1 MEVNDREM
9 NVASSKL
16 PEGELAFT
24 YFPDNYRWSHGVL
37 IALGGAPWGGA
48 EIDEVHR
55 IGLRLK
61 SRVGDDVAW
70 FQEWAGEA
78 ERIENI
84 GHQHAAQGRSHTAA
98 AFLFRAAHYYH
109 VGERFVQPK
118 HAESQAAYKRGVDAF
133 RKAAELVRYPRI
145 EHVEVPYEGTSLP
158 GIIVHA
164 DAPPGGTGKGP
175 VMVFLDGFDVTKEIQ
190 YFRGVPDLAKRG
202 VSCLILDGPGNGEAI
217 RFRNLYLHHETE
229 RHAGAAYDYL
239 AQRPEFDPK
248 RIGIMAL
255 SLGGYYA
262 PRAASMDHRF
272 ACCISWGPEW
282 DYYNKWKERLARI
295 ERGEILSL
303 SVPWQHLLWV
313 FNAKTKDEAFEKL
326 KGFQLDGVIQKM
338 RCPYLLMHGEGDQQA
353 PFWHAQKMIEACGSP
368 RKELKVFTREEGGYH
383 HCQVDN
389 VSIGS
394 AYMWDW
400 AAAVLEAERSSA
412 PAHHA

>member
-1 MEVNDREM
+1 MP
-9 NVASSKL
+9 ASRL
-16 PEGELAFT
+16 PDGELAFT
-24 YFPDNYRWSHGVL
+24 YFPGNYRWSHGVL

-61 SRVGDDVAW
+61 DRDGDDIAW
-70 FQEWAGEA
+70 FNEWAGEA
-78 ERIENI
+78 ERIEQI
-84 GHQHAAQGRSHTAA
+84 GHAEAARGHSLTAA
-98 AFLFRAAHYYH
+98 AYLFRAAHYYH
-109 VGERFVQPK
+109 VGERFTQPK
-118 HAESQAAYKRGVDAF
+118 TDASQAAYMRGVQAF
-133 RKAAELVRYPRI
+133 RKAAGLVKRPRI
-145 EHVEVPYEGTSLP
+145 EHVEIPYEGTSLP

-164 DAPPGGTGKGP
+164 DPVVGRSGKGP
-175 VMVFLDGFDVTKEIQ
+175 VMLFLDGFDVTKEIQ
-190 YFRGVPDLAKRG
+190 YFRGIPDLAARG

-217 RFRNLYLHHETE
+217 RFRNLPLHHETE

-239 AQRPEFDPK
+239 AARPEFDPK

-262 PRAASMDHRF
+262 PRAAAMDGRF

-282 DYYNKWKERLARI
+282 DYHTKWQQRLARI

-313 FNAKTKDEAFEKL
+313 FDVKTKEEAFKKL
-326 KGFQLDGVIQKM
+326 EGFKLDGVIQKM
-338 RCPYLLMHGEGDQQA
+338 RCPYLLVHGEGDQQA
-353 PFWHAQKMIEACGSP
+353 PFEHAQKMIAAAGST
-368 RKELKVFTREEGGYH
+368 RKELKVFTRAEGGYH

-389 VSIGS
+389 ISIGS

-400 AAAVLEAERSSA
+400 AADVLEAGR
-412 PAHHA
+412 

>member
-1 MEVNDREM
+1 MG
-9 NVASSKL
+9 SSKL
-16 PEGELAFT
+16 PAGELAFT
-24 YFPDNYRWSHGVL
+24 YFPENYRWSHGVL

-48 EIDEVHR
+48 EIDEVNR

-61 SRVGDDVAW
+61 NREGDDTAW
-70 FQEWAGEA
+70 FHEWAGEA
-78 ERIENI
+78 ARIEQI
-84 GHQHAAQGRSHTAA
+84 GHAKAAESHALTAA
-98 AFLFRAAHYYH
+98 AYLLRAAHYYH
-109 VGERFVQPK
+109 IGERFVQPK
-118 HAESQAAYKRGVDAF
+118 TDESQAAYRRGVEAF
-133 RKAAELVRYPRI
+133 RKAAGLLARPRI

-164 DAPPGGTGKGP
+164 EPVAGRTGKGP
-175 VMVFLDGFDVTKEIQ
+175 VMLFLDGFDVTKEIQ
-190 YFRGVPDLAKRG
+190 YFRGIPDLAARG

-217 RFRNLYLHHETE
+217 RFRNLPLHHETE

-239 AQRPEFDPK
+239 AARPEFDRN

-262 PRAASMDHRF
+262 PRAASMDQRF

-282 DYYNKWKERLARI
+282 DYHTKWQQRLARI

-313 FNAKTKDEAFEKL
+313 FGVTTKEEAFKKL
-326 KGFQLDGVIQKM
+326 EGFKLDGVIQKM
-338 RCPYLLMHGEGDQQA
+338 RCPYLLVHGEGDQQA
-353 PFWHAQKMIEACGSP
+353 PFDHAEKMIAAAGS
-368 RKELKVFTREEGGYH
+368 RQKELKIFTREEGGYH

-389 VSIGS
+389 VSIGT

-400 AAAVLEAERSSA
+400 VAGVL
-412 PAHHA
+412 HARR